1 MIAYIACFL
10 GIIFFSLGFVLGYDA
25 ISNLV
30 FAIGILVANV
40 PEGLLTTVTIGL
52 SLTARKLALRR
63 VLVKNLES
71 VETLGSTSCIC
82 SDKTGTLT
90 QNKMTVEHLWFNNKK
105 IKGHNRQK
113 MGVRFQY
120 EYNLDDAAF

>member
-10 GIIFFSLGFVLGYDA
+10 GIVFFSLGFALGYDA

-52 SLTARKLALRR
+52 SLTARKLALRK

-105 IKGHNRQK
+105 IKGHNR
-113 MGVRFQY
+113 
-120 EYNLDDAAF
+120 